1 MITMPPASWESKT
14 SRFKM
19 EEIRVYAGGTVFREK
34 LGYSDS
40 SKTIKKTLLKVIDP
54 VKLRDAPVLI
64 IRVLQSNSF
73 KKNVINACPIN
84 SG

>member
-40 SKTIKKTLLKVIDP
+40 SKTIKKILL
-54 VKLRDAPVLI
+54 
-64 IRVLQSNSF
+64 
-73 KKNVINACPIN
+73 
-84 SG
+84 